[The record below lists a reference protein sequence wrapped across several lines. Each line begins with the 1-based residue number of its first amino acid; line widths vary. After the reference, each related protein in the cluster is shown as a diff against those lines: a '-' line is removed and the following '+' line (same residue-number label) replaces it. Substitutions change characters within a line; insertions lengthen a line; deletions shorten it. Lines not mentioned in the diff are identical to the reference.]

1 MCLRALLLVPSPLLF
16 AWHCFCLGCPLTEC
30 GTCPHLPIPENPN
43 VSVVNGLSGQQA
55 SRVQVSQVEHT
66 QGPWDGSLYATVN
79 KQRRAELEAA
89 SLAHNGPSHLPNGSL
104 TSSVDSGAARLP
116 VPPVLI
122 IPSLAVI
129 VCSLSLSGVGVVF
142 FSDFCI
148 LKMFLETFGGC
159 FNKTGH

>member
-1 MCLRALLLVPSPLLF
+1 M
-16 AWHCFCLGCPLTEC
+16 
-30 GTCPHLPIPENPN
+30 
-43 VSVVNGLSGQQA
+43 
-55 SRVQVSQVEHT
+55 QVSQVEHT

-122 IPSLAVI
+122 IPLLAVI

-142 FSDFCI
+142 FSVFCI
-148 LKMFLETFGGC
+148 LKMFLETFGGR